1 MLMFRFEGH
10 ETATRKE
17 LGIAWLTLIFLD
29 LAIVEFLIGL
39 MVWYSTKAD
48 TWRWGLVAAN
58 LTALLSLAI
67 VVAVWMWNT
76 MSVKGGLGLEEITH
90 EKVGVEKKGADY
102 CEGRSGGVRMEG
114 RW

>member
-1 MLMFRFEGH
+1 MLSTMLMFRFEGH
-10 ETATRKE
+10 ETATRNG
-17 LGIAWLTLIFLD
+17 LGIAWLPLIFLD
-29 LAIVEFLIGL
+29 LAIVEFLVGL

-48 TWRWGLVAAN
+48 TWRWGLVAGH

-76 MSVKGGLGLEEITH
+76 MSVKGGLGMEETAH

-102 CEGRSGGVRMEG
+102 
-114 RW
+114 